1 MKFQEESKV
10 GTKKIINLDEKEM
23 KEKIREAN
31 KKIRKNC
38 REIEKENDQAK
49 RDNAHI
55 RYRWKRGS
63 LQLLLSTKWGSFQKL
78 RPSGLQSLNSMIK
91 YNLLLDVL

>member
-10 GTKKIINLDEKEM
+10 GTKKNFNLDEKEM

-38 REIEKENDQAK
+38 REFEKENDQAK

-55 RYRWKRGS
+55 RYR
-63 LQLLLSTKWGSFQKL
+63 
-78 RPSGLQSLNSMIK
+78 
-91 YNLLLDVL
+91 